1 MPGLDGFMLLVL
13 ALEATLGK
21 GTLADEVKG
30 VLNVAAFCAFVYAF
44 STVLCSDLEAMGPT
58 GRALATPIAAAGKAV
73 AAGLPGLLL
82 GLTVGQLVL
91 SPTRTYAPVV
101 KAVLDAVPVR
111 ARSGRFSALRSF
123 HSEPVLHCAFVWG
136 ARGP

>member
-30 VLNVAAFCAFVYAF
+30 GLNVAAFCAFVYAF

-73 AAGLPGLLL
+73 TVGLPGLLL

-91 SPTRTYAPVV
+91 KQAEQGAGGGQQAQKGRQQEGNAFLFPEPR
-101 KAVLDAVPVR
+101 K
-111 ARSGRFSALRSF
+111 RSQR
-123 HSEPVLHCAFVWG
+123 
-136 ARGP
+136 